1 VTHKPTRRVAVIGAG
16 LSLFMRRALETG
28 KELSYYAASQAIQTA
43 GVRLRDIQAV
53 VMATAPDAFDGVHMK
68 GEWLLDGAGGVRKPY
83 LRAYVGGGSGVF
95 SIISG
100 WMMVASGLFDLVLVV
115 AEEKMS
121 SCQPHP
127 QGAFLTIFDQIIERP
142 LGPNLLWIFSLE
154 QHRYMATYGIRNE
167 EIALVSV
174 KNKRNALAHPAAQVA
189 ADLTVKEVLD
199 SDVVAWPVHRLMVSP
214 VSDGAAAVVLASEPV
229 ARRLSDKPVW
239 VQGVGW
245 CLDTSYWGNRDLAY
259 PRYVEKAATMAY
271 EMAGITEPRRQIHI
285 AEPYDPFAYKE
296 LHHLEGLQ
304 LAAKGKAPEDLAQ
317 GRFDRNGALPTCPS
331 GGLMGVGNPIAAA
344 GLMKI
349 CELFWQLRGEAGAR
363 QVPGSPERG
372 VAQAWGDLMQVGTV
386 AVLGVP

>member
-1 VTHKPTRRVAVIGAG
+1 MSLINGKPRRRVAIVGAG
-16 LSLFMRRALETG
+16 LSLFMRRALDTG
-28 KELSYYAASQAIQTA
+28 KELSYYAASQALDAA
-43 GVRLRDIQAV
+43 GVRRKDIQAV

-68 GEWLLDGAGGVRKPY
+68 GEWLLDGAGGVGKPY

-127 QGAFLTIFDQIIERP
+127 QGAFLTIFDHIIERP

-154 QHRYMATYGIRNE
+154 QQRYMAAYGIQNE
-167 EIALVSV
+167 DIALVSV
-174 KNKRNALAHPAAQVA
+174 KNKHNALAHPAAQV
-189 ADLTVKEVLD
+189 
-199 SDVVAWPVHRLMVSP
+199 
-214 VSDGAAAVVLASEPV
+214 
-229 ARRLSDKPVW
+229 
-239 VQGVGW
+239 
-245 CLDTSYWGNRDLAY
+245 
-259 PRYVEKAATMAY
+259 
-271 EMAGITEPRRQIHI
+271 

-304 LAAKGKAPEDLAQ
+304 LADRGKAPDDLAR
-317 GRFDRNGALPTCPS
+317 GRFDRGGELPSCPS

-349 CELFWQLRGEAGAR
+349 CELFWQLRGEAGTR
-363 QVPGSPERG
+363 QVAGNPERG
-372 VAQAWGDLMQVGTV
+372 LAQAWGDLMQVGTV
-386 AVLGVP
+386 AVLGVR